1 MTSSH
6 VSNDMTPAEC
16 GVYRATGGKLSDYS
30 DAQAVQI
37 FLSVTF
43 TITCPLGA
51 TFNLLVIIA
60 VKTKGRLRAH
70 KSNVLLACLAVT
82 DLAVSVIVQ
91 PMLIAQSSLNWAG
104 GTTSS
109 NVSCALH
116 LCAQFITS
124 VLCESS
130 LFHLILIS
138 GERCLAMKHAY
149 AYSNGLVTEV
159 RLLVSSGLAWL
170 LSLILHIPLFVHR
183 SVFYATNI
191 IFMCISLAIIIFCHV
206 TVYREVCRH
215 QKTLLTQQVT
225 EEARQKFLRDKK
237 VFKLTATIIIVLFFC
252 YLPVIV
258 FRFVLSQT
266 GFMSSKAG
274 FIFAS
279 FSVSF
284 AIYNSFLNPL
294 IYAIRKRQFRV
305 AFIELLC
312 RNTNLAEAQEIEK
325 KVFGSPNAVGV
336 SNGQRKKQEE
346 KIQSEGRQIS
356 NLNL

>member
-37 FLSVTF
+37 FLLVTF

-60 VKTKGRLRAH
+60 VKTKRRLRAH

-130 LFHLILIS
+130 LIHLILTS

-170 LSLILHIPLFVHR
+170 LSLILHISLFVHR

-215 QKTLLTQQVT
+215 QKTLSTHKVT
-225 EEARQKFLRDKK
+225 EEARQKFLKDKK
-237 VFKLTATIIIVLFFC
+237 VFKLTATIVIVLFFC
-252 YLPVIV
+252 YLPVTV
-258 FRFVLSQT
+258 FRLF
-266 GFMSSKAG
+266 
-274 FIFAS
+274 
-279 FSVSF
+279 
-284 AIYNSFLNPL
+284 
-294 IYAIRKRQFRV
+294 
-305 AFIELLC
+305 
-312 RNTNLAEAQEIEK
+312 
-325 KVFGSPNAVGV
+325 
-336 SNGQRKKQEE
+336 
-346 KIQSEGRQIS
+346 
-356 NLNL
+356 

>member
-1 MTSSH
+1 M
-6 VSNDMTPAEC
+6 
-16 GVYRATGGKLSDYS
+16 
-30 DAQAVQI
+30 
-37 FLSVTF
+37 
-43 TITCPLGA
+43 
-51 TFNLLVIIA
+51 
-60 VKTKGRLRAH
+60 KTKRRLRAH

-191 IFMCISLAIIIFCHV
+191 IFMCISLAIIIVCHV

-284 AIYNSFLNPL
+284 AMYNSFLNPL